1 MKKSIQL
8 FSFLILAL
16 STQSTY
22 AQKYKT
28 VEDTGRLNLEYV
40 KLSNEIADLTAKL
53 ATAQNDLPEYQSK
66 ATKAETDAQNA
77 ASSSSNQASKA
88 NGGDIDDAR
97 KAKTKARI
105 AYKEAKDS
113 RTAAKN
119 LSEHQDKITRYNLQI
134 NKKQQRLKELD
145 MMRAAINEKMLAPL
159 VPEKQN

>member
-1 MKKSIQL
+1 MKKSIQVL
-8 FSFLILAL
+8 SFLILAL
-16 STQSTY
+16 GAQSSY

-40 KLSNEIADLTAKL
+40 KLSNEIADLNSKL
-53 ATAQNDLPEYQSK
+53 ATTQNNLPDYQSK

-88 NGGDIDDAR
+88 TSGDVGDAR
-97 KAKTKARI
+97 KAKTKARV

-119 LSEHQDKITRYNLQI
+119 LSEQQDKITRYNLQL

-145 MMRAAINEKMLAPL
+145 LMRAAINEKILLPL
-159 VPEKQN
+159 MPEKQN